1 MQQFMVEQI
10 KMQDKIFF
18 DTGVENEEFEE
29 SLMIFMRT
37 DPQVQAEMQQYQM
50 KMQMEAQRQM
60 MAERGMEWAPTQPP
74 PWELYTRVVSFFIRP
89 VSSFERNN
97 WDNMSNCHLQFI
109 F

>member
-1 MQQFMVEQI
+1 
-10 KMQDKIFF
+10 MQDKIFF

-60 MAERGMEWAPTQPP
+60 MAERGME
-74 PWELYTRVVSFFIRP
+74 
-89 VSSFERNN
+89 
-97 WDNMSNCHLQFI
+97 
-109 F
+109 